1 MKLPELKRRF
11 KNKYVI
17 RIAAGVLTIA
27 VAGGSAGVYTVNAAK
42 TSTKAETPQESTDKK
57 DKKDNKDDEEDLKE
71 VLSSKISK
79 AADEEVGKEETVYV
93 VADNSGKAKDVIV
106 SDWLKNPDGNET
118 IEDVSDL
125 KDIKNVKGKEK
136 FEEKDGKITWKA
148 KGKDIYYQGKTDKE
162 LPVKQTISYYL
173 DGEKMD
179 PDEIAGKSGKVTIRF
194 DYKNNQKTTTTV
206 DGKKYSVYVPFTI
219 MTGMILDDSFTNVEV
234 KNGKVISDGDKNMVV
249 GVAMPGLKDSLK
261 VTSSDFSEDIDI
273 PEYVEVTAD
282 VKDFSMD
289 MTMSVM
295 LSGITSSDNVEDFVD
310 LSDLDDAIDTLS
322 DSSSQLADGTKEL
335 REGLEQLRSKV
346 PALADGANTLNSSTE
361 SLRNGVSSLDATLNT
376 AMTEEEK
383 AAASKQ
389 ASETVDAQADSIKK
403 QAADTVASQKKDIEK
418 KASDAVD
425 AQADSIKK
433 QAADTV
439 ASQKKSIEKQASDT
453 VDKQADSIKKQA
465 ADTVASQKESI
476 EKQAS
481 ATVDAQA
488 EAIKKQAADTVAA
501 QQAEIAKQ
509 AEALVTAQEADIKSQ
524 ADQLV
529 DAEAGNIQ
537 KLAAAAVKAE
547 FDAGQRQAIA
557 DQAKATTTSTVST
570 ALRGNAQ
577 LLSILKAGIKAN
589 VAAGGGSISDED
601 ATAQAYQLIDAMA
614 VQIGEGAAPN
624 VAAACENAATQAAQ
638 KAAVTGAKQGAEKGA
653 VAGAK
658 QGASQGAVAGATLA
672 AQQAAVTGAKQGA
685 AAGAVSGATAA
696 AQQAAV
702 TGAKSGAAAGAVSGA
717 TAAAQQAAITGAKSG
732 AAQGAVTGATEAA
745 QTAALSGA
753 KSGAAQGAIAGA
765 ESAKK
770 TVAAGIEAV
779 QSNGYSLVTGMD
791 ALKNGTQ
798 ALADQVPALT
808 DGVGKLA
815 DGSVTLNE
823 GMVKFD
829 EEGIQKL
836 ADTYNG
842 DVKGML
848 NKVVAVMQAG
858 SDYQSFSDISEDTL
872 GEVKFI
878 IRTEGVGTDED

>member
-42 TSTKAETPQESTDKK
+42 TSTKAETTQESTDKK

-179 PDEIAGKSGKVTIRF
+179 PNEIAGKSGKVTIRF

-219 MTGMILDDSFTNVEV
+219 MTGMILDDSFTNVKV

-403 QAADTVASQKKDIEK
+403 QAADTVASQKK
-418 KASDAVD
+418 
-425 AQADSIKK
+425 
-433 QAADTV
+433 
-439 ASQKKSIEKQASDT
+439 SIEKQASDT

-557 DQAKATTTSTVST
+557 NQAKATTTSTVST
-570 ALRGNAQ
+570 ALKGNAQ

-589 VAAGGGSISDED
+589 VAAAGGSISDED

-614 VQIGEGAAPN
+614 AQIGEGAAPN

-836 ADTYNG
+836 ADPYNG

>member
-42 TSTKAETPQESTDKK
+42 TSTKAETTQESTDKK

-346 PALADGANTLNSSTE
+346 PALADGAKTLNSSTE

-389 ASETVDAQADSIKK
+389 ASET
-403 QAADTVASQKKDIEK
+403 
-418 KASDAVD
+418 VD

-557 DQAKATTTSTVST
+557 NQAKATTTSTVST
-570 ALRGNAQ
+570 ALKGNAQ

-589 VAAGGGSISDED
+589 VAAAGGSISDED
-601 ATAQAYQLIDAMA
+601 ATAQAYQLIDDMA
-614 VQIGEGAAPN
+614 AQIGEGAAPN

-753 KSGAAQGAIAGA
+753 QSGAAQGAIAGA

-848 NKVVAVMQAG
+848 DKVVAVMQAG

>member
-42 TSTKAETPQESTDKK
+42 TSTKAETTQESTDKK

-219 MTGMILDDSFTNVEV
+219 MTGMILDDSFTNVKV

-403 QAADTVASQKKDIEK
+403 QAADTVASQKK
-418 KASDAVD
+418 
-425 AQADSIKK
+425 
-433 QAADTV
+433 
-439 ASQKKSIEKQASDT
+439 SIEKQASDT

-476 EKQAS
+476 EKQA
-481 ATVDAQA
+481 
-488 EAIKKQAADTVAA
+488 
-501 QQAEIAKQ
+501 
-509 AEALVTAQEADIKSQ
+509 EALVTAQEADIKSQ

-537 KLAAAAVKAE
+537 KLAVAAVKAE

-557 DQAKATTTSTVST
+557 NQAKATTTSTVSV
-570 ALRGNAQ
+570 ALKGNAQ
-577 LLSILKAGIKAN
+577 LLPILKAGIKAN
-589 VAAGGGSISDED
+589 VAAAGGSISDED

-614 VQIGEGAAPN
+614 AQIGEGAAPN

>member
-42 TSTKAETPQESTDKK
+42 TSTKAETTQESTDKK

-136 FEEKDGKITWKA
+136 FEEKDGKIIWKA

-219 MTGMILDDSFTNVEV
+219 MTGMILDDSFTNVKV

-488 EAIKKQAADTVAA
+488 EAIKKQAADMVAA
-501 QQAEIAKQ
+501 QFADDTNPMGTKRLSTYAAGEFKNALTTADNITTVKNTLIQNQSLTDSVKVSLRENIIATIGENNFVAATGGATDRTAALAQ
-509 AEALVTAQEADIKSQ
+509 LYDMNANGIQSQVQTALRLPAIIPTYAGLEAAVVDSRMNELATNMLVGIADIAAPKVGASVADAAQKGAVSAAQEA
-524 ADQLV
+524 V
-529 DAEAGNIQ
+529 
-537 KLAAAAVKAE
+537 
-547 FDAGQRQAIA
+547 
-557 DQAKATTTSTVST
+557 
-570 ALRGNAQ
+570 
-577 LLSILKAGIKAN
+577 
-589 VAAGGGSISDED
+589 
-601 ATAQAYQLIDAMA
+601 
-614 VQIGEGAAPN
+614 
-624 VAAACENAATQAAQ
+624 
-638 KAAVTGAKQGAEKGA
+638 
-653 VAGAK
+653 
-658 QGASQGAVAGATLA
+658 
-672 AQQAAVTGAKQGA
+672 VTGAKQGA

-696 AQQAAV
+696 AQQAAI
-702 TGAKSGAAAGAVSGA
+702 TGAKSGAAQGAVAGA
-717 TAAAQQAAITGAKSG
+717 TQAAQQAAITGAKSG

>member
-42 TSTKAETPQESTDKK
+42 TSTKAETTQESTDKK

-136 FEEKDGKITWKA
+136 FEEKDGKIIWKA

-219 MTGMILDDSFTNVEV
+219 MTGMILDDSFTNVKV

-403 QAADTVASQKKDIEK
+403 QAADTVASQKK
-418 KASDAVD
+418 
-425 AQADSIKK
+425 
-433 QAADTV
+433 
-439 ASQKKSIEKQASDT
+439 SIEKQASDT

-547 FDAGQRQAIA
+547 FDAGQRQAIE
-557 DQAKATTTSTVST
+557 DQAKATTTSTVSA
-570 ALRGNAQ
+570 ALKGNAQ
-577 LLSILKAGIKAN
+577 LLPILKAGIKAN
-589 VAAGGGSISDED
+589 VAAAGGSISDED

-614 VQIGEGAAPN
+614 AQIGEGAAPN

>member
-11 KNKYVI
+11 KNRYVI

-42 TSTKAETPQESTDKK
+42 TSTKAETTQESTDKK

-136 FEEKDGKITWKA
+136 FEEKDGKIIWKA

-206 DGKKYSVYVPFTI
+206 DGKEYSVYVPFTI
-219 MTGMILDDSFTNVEV
+219 MTGMILDDSFTNVKV

-439 ASQKKSIEKQASDT
+439 ASQK
-453 VDKQADSIKKQA
+453 
-465 ADTVASQKESI
+465 ESI

-547 FDAGQRQAIA
+547 FDAGQRQAIE
-557 DQAKATTTSTVST
+557 DQAKATTTSTVSA
-570 ALRGNAQ
+570 ALKGNAQ
-577 LLSILKAGIKAN
+577 LLPILKAGIKAN
-589 VAAGGGSISDED
+589 VAAAGGSISDED

-614 VQIGEGAAPN
+614 AQIGEGAAPN

>member
-42 TSTKAETPQESTDKK
+42 TSTKAETTQESTDKK

-234 KNGKVISDGDKNMVV
+234 KNGKVISDGDKSMVV

-346 PALADGANTLNSSTE
+346 PALADGAKTLNSSTE

-389 ASETVDAQADSIKK
+389 ASETVDKQAAAIKK

-418 KASDAVD
+418 KASAAVD
-425 AQADSIKK
+425 AQA
-433 QAADTV
+433 
-439 ASQKKSIEKQASDT
+439 AS
-453 VDKQADSIKKQA
+453 
-465 ADTVASQKESI
+465 
-476 EKQAS
+476 
-481 ATVDAQA
+481 
-488 EAIKKQAADTVAA
+488 IKKQAADTVAA
-501 QQAEIAKQ
+501 QFADDTNPMGTKQLSTYAAGEFKNALTTADNITTVKNKLMNNPSLTNSVKVSLRENIIAAIGEDKFVAATGGATDRTAALAQLYDMNANGIQSQVQAKLGLPAIPTYAKLEAAVVDSQMNELATNMLGGIAEIAAPKVGASVADAAQ
-509 AEALVTAQEADIKSQ
+509 EGAVSAAQEA
-524 ADQLV
+524 V
-529 DAEAGNIQ
+529 
-537 KLAAAAVKAE
+537 V
-547 FDAGQRQAIA
+547 
-557 DQAKATTTSTVST
+557 
-570 ALRGNAQ
+570 
-577 LLSILKAGIKAN
+577 
-589 VAAGGGSISDED
+589 
-601 ATAQAYQLIDAMA
+601 
-614 VQIGEGAAPN
+614 
-624 VAAACENAATQAAQ
+624 
-638 KAAVTGAKQGAEKGA
+638 
-653 VAGAK
+653 
-658 QGASQGAVAGATLA
+658 
-672 AQQAAVTGAKQGA
+672 
-685 AAGAVSGATAA
+685 
-696 AQQAAV
+696 
-702 TGAKSGAAAGAVSGA
+702 
-717 TAAAQQAAITGAKSG
+717 TGAKSG
-732 AAQGAVTGATEAA
+732 AAQGAVTGATAAA
-745 QTAALSGA
+745 QQAAITGA

-848 NKVVAVMQAG
+848 DKVVAVMQAG

>member
-42 TSTKAETPQESTDKK
+42 TSTKAETTQESTDKK

-219 MTGMILDDSFTNVEV
+219 MTGMILDDSFTNVKV

-403 QAADTVASQKKDIEK
+403 QAADTVASQKK
-418 KASDAVD
+418 
-425 AQADSIKK
+425 
-433 QAADTV
+433 
-439 ASQKKSIEKQASDT
+439 SIEKQASDT

-557 DQAKATTTSTVST
+557 NQAKATTTSTVSA
-570 ALRGNAQ
+570 ALKGNAQ
-577 LLSILKAGIKAN
+577 LLPILKAGIKAN
-589 VAAGGGSISDED
+589 VAAAGGSISDED

-614 VQIGEGAAPN
+614 AQIGEGAAPN

>member
-1 MKLPELKRRF
+1 MQELYF
-11 KNKYVI
+11 
-17 RIAAGVLTIA
+17 L
-27 VAGGSAGVYTVNAAK
+27 
-42 TSTKAETPQESTDKK
+42 
-57 DKKDNKDDEEDLKE
+57 
-71 VLSSKISK
+71 
-79 AADEEVGKEETVYV
+79 
-93 VADNSGKAKDVIV
+93 
-106 SDWLKNPDGNET
+106 
-118 IEDVSDL
+118 
-125 KDIKNVKGKEK
+125 
-136 FEEKDGKITWKA
+136 
-148 KGKDIYYQGKTDKE
+148 
-162 LPVKQTISYYL
+162 
-173 DGEKMD
+173 
-179 PDEIAGKSGKVTIRF
+179 
-194 DYKNNQKTTTTV
+194 
-206 DGKKYSVYVPFTI
+206 
-219 MTGMILDDSFTNVEV
+219 
-234 KNGKVISDGDKNMVV
+234 
-249 GVAMPGLKDSLK
+249 
-261 VTSSDFSEDIDI
+261 
-273 PEYVEVTAD
+273 
-282 VKDFSMD
+282 
-289 MTMSVM
+289 
-295 LSGITSSDNVEDFVD
+295 
-310 LSDLDDAIDTLS
+310 
-322 DSSSQLADGTKEL
+322 
-335 REGLEQLRSKV
+335 
-346 PALADGANTLNSSTE
+346 
-361 SLRNGVSSLDATLNT
+361 
-376 AMTEEEK
+376 
-383 AAASKQ
+383 
-389 ASETVDAQADSIKK
+389 
-403 QAADTVASQKKDIEK
+403 
-418 KASDAVD
+418 
-425 AQADSIKK
+425 
-433 QAADTV
+433 
-439 ASQKKSIEKQASDT
+439 
-453 VDKQADSIKKQA
+453 
-465 ADTVASQKESI
+465 
-476 EKQAS
+476 
-481 ATVDAQA
+481 
-488 EAIKKQAADTVAA
+488 
-501 QQAEIAKQ
+501 
-509 AEALVTAQEADIKSQ
+509 TAQEADIKSQ

-557 DQAKATTTSTVST
+557 NQAKATTTSTVSV
-570 ALRGNAQ
+570 ALKGNAQ
-577 LLSILKAGIKAN
+577 LLPILKAGIKAN
-589 VAAGGGSISDED
+589 VAAAGGSISDED

-614 VQIGEGAAPN
+614 AQIGEGAAPN

>member
-11 KNKYVI
+11 KNRYVI

-42 TSTKAETPQESTDKK
+42 TSTKAETTQESTDKK

-136 FEEKDGKITWKA
+136 FEEKDGKIIWKA

-219 MTGMILDDSFTNVEV
+219 MTGMILDDSFTNVKV

-403 QAADTVASQKKDIEK
+403 QAADTVA
-418 KASDAVD
+418 
-425 AQADSIKK
+425 
-433 QAADTV
+433 
-439 ASQKKSIEKQASDT
+439 
-453 VDKQADSIKKQA
+453 
-465 ADTVASQKESI
+465 
-476 EKQAS
+476 
-481 ATVDAQA
+481 
-488 EAIKKQAADTVAA
+488 A

-547 FDAGQRQAIA
+547 FDAGQRQAIE
-557 DQAKATTTSTVST
+557 DQAKATTTSTVSA
-570 ALRGNAQ
+570 ALKGNAQ
-577 LLSILKAGIKAN
+577 LLPILKAGIKAN
-589 VAAGGGSISDED
+589 VAAAGGSISDED

-614 VQIGEGAAPN
+614 AQIGEGAAPN

-685 AAGAVSGATAA
+685 A
-696 AQQAAV
+696 
-702 TGAKSGAAAGAVSGA
+702 
-717 TAAAQQAAITGAKSG
+717 
-732 AAQGAVTGATEAA
+732 
-745 QTAALSGA
+745 
-753 KSGAAQGAIAGA
+753 QGAIAGA

-791 ALKNGTQ
+791 ALKNATQ

>member
-42 TSTKAETPQESTDKK
+42 TSTKAETTQESTDKK

-136 FEEKDGKITWKA
+136 FEEKDGKIIWKA

-219 MTGMILDDSFTNVEV
+219 MTGMILDDSFTNVKV

-389 ASETVDAQADSIKK
+389 ASETVDAQA
-403 QAADTVASQKKDIEK
+403 
-418 KASDAVD
+418 
-425 AQADSIKK
+425 
-433 QAADTV
+433 
-439 ASQKKSIEKQASDT
+439 
-453 VDKQADSIKKQA
+453 
-465 ADTVASQKESI
+465 
-476 EKQAS
+476 
-481 ATVDAQA
+481 

-547 FDAGQRQAIA
+547 FDAGQRQAIE
-557 DQAKATTTSTVST
+557 DQAKATTTSTVSA
-570 ALRGNAQ
+570 ALKGNAQ
-577 LLSILKAGIKAN
+577 LLPILKADIKAN
-589 VAAGGGSISDED
+589 VAAAGGSISDED

-614 VQIGEGAAPN
+614 AQIGEGAAPN

-672 AQQAAVTGAKQGA
+672 AQQAAVTGAKQ
-685 AAGAVSGATAA
+685 
-696 AQQAAV
+696 
-702 TGAKSGAAAGAVSGA
+702 
-717 TAAAQQAAITGAKSG
+717 
-732 AAQGAVTGATEAA
+732 
-745 QTAALSGA
+745 
-753 KSGAAQGAIAGA
+753 GAAQGAIAGA

>member
-42 TSTKAETPQESTDKK
+42 TSTKAETTQESTDKK

-219 MTGMILDDSFTNVEV
+219 MTGMILDDSFTNVKV

-403 QAADTVASQKKDIEK
+403 QAADTVASQKK
-418 KASDAVD
+418 
-425 AQADSIKK
+425 
-433 QAADTV
+433 
-439 ASQKKSIEKQASDT
+439 SIEKQASDT

-557 DQAKATTTSTVST
+557 NQAKATTTSTVSV
-570 ALRGNAQ
+570 ALKGNAQ
-577 LLSILKAGIKAN
+577 LLPILKAGIKAN
-589 VAAGGGSISDED
+589 VAAAGGSISDED

-614 VQIGEGAAPN
+614 AQIGEGAAPN

-672 AQQAAVTGAKQGA
+672 AQQAAVTGAKQ
-685 AAGAVSGATAA
+685 
-696 AQQAAV
+696 
-702 TGAKSGAAAGAVSGA
+702 GAAAGAVSGA

>member
-42 TSTKAETPQESTDKK
+42 TSTKAETTQESTDKK

-346 PALADGANTLNSSTE
+346 PALADGAKTLNSSTE

-389 ASETVDAQADSIKK
+389 ASETVDK
-403 QAADTVASQKKDIEK
+403 QAA
-418 KASDAVD
+418 
-425 AQADSIKK
+425 
-433 QAADTV
+433 
-439 ASQKKSIEKQASDT
+439 
-453 VDKQADSIKKQA
+453 
-465 ADTVASQKESI
+465 
-476 EKQAS
+476 
-481 ATVDAQA
+481 
-488 EAIKKQAADTVAA
+488 AIKKQAADTVAA
-501 QQAEIAKQ
+501 QQADIAKQ
-509 AEALVTAQEADIKSQ
+509 AEALVTAQEAQIKST

-529 DAEAGNIQ
+529 EAEATNIQ
-537 KLAAAAVKAE
+537 NLAKAAVKSE
-547 FDAGQRQAIA
+547 FDAGKRQAIT
-557 DQAKATTTSTVST
+557 DGAKAQTTTQVST
-570 ALRGNAQ
+570 SLKANTNLVNV
-577 LLSILKAGIKAN
+577 LKAGLIASGAATSTDAEAKA
-589 VAAGGGSISDED
+589 
-601 ATAQAYQLIDAMA
+601 YAMIEQIA
-614 VQIGEGAAPN
+614 SGIGENSGAS

-638 KAAVTGAKQGAEKGA
+638 TAAVTGAKQGAEKGA

-672 AQQAAVTGAKQGA
+672 AQQAAITGAKQ
-685 AAGAVSGATAA
+685 
-696 AQQAAV
+696 
-702 TGAKSGAAAGAVSGA
+702 GAAAGAVSGA

-848 NKVVAVMQAG
+848 DKVVAVMQAG

>member
-42 TSTKAETPQESTDKK
+42 TSTKAETTQESTDKK

-425 AQADSIKK
+425 AQA
-433 QAADTV
+433 
-439 ASQKKSIEKQASDT
+439 
-453 VDKQADSIKKQA
+453 
-465 ADTVASQKESI
+465 
-476 EKQAS
+476 
-481 ATVDAQA
+481 

-672 AQQAAVTGAKQGA
+672 AQQAA
-685 AAGAVSGATAA
+685 
-696 AQQAAV
+696 
-702 TGAKSGAAAGAVSGA
+702 
-717 TAAAQQAAITGAKSG
+717 ITGAKSG

>member
-42 TSTKAETPQESTDKK
+42 TSTKAETTQESTDKK

-219 MTGMILDDSFTNVEV
+219 MTGMILDDSFTNVKV

-403 QAADTVASQKKDIEK
+403 QAADTVASQ
-418 KASDAVD
+418 
-425 AQADSIKK
+425 
-433 QAADTV
+433 
-439 ASQKKSIEKQASDT
+439 
-453 VDKQADSIKKQA
+453 
-465 ADTVASQKESI
+465 
-476 EKQAS
+476 
-481 ATVDAQA
+481 
-488 EAIKKQAADTVAA
+488 
-501 QQAEIAKQ
+501 QAEIAKQ

-557 DQAKATTTSTVST
+557 NQAKATTTSTVSV
-570 ALRGNAQ
+570 ALKGNAQ
-577 LLSILKAGIKAN
+577 LLPILKAGIKAN
-589 VAAGGGSISDED
+589 VAAAGGSISDED

-614 VQIGEGAAPN
+614 AQIGEGAAPN

-658 QGASQGAVAGATLA
+658 QGASQGAVA
-672 AQQAAVTGAKQGA
+672 
-685 AAGAVSGATAA
+685 
-696 AQQAAV
+696 
-702 TGAKSGAAAGAVSGA
+702 
-717 TAAAQQAAITGAKSG
+717 
-732 AAQGAVTGATEAA
+732 GATEAA

>member
-11 KNKYVI
+11 KNRYVI

-42 TSTKAETPQESTDKK
+42 TSTKAETTQESTDKK

-136 FEEKDGKITWKA
+136 FEEKDGKIIWKA

-219 MTGMILDDSFTNVEV
+219 MTGMILDDSFTNVKV

-403 QAADTVASQKKDIEK
+403 QAADTVASQK
-418 KASDAVD
+418 
-425 AQADSIKK
+425 
-433 QAADTV
+433 
-439 ASQKKSIEKQASDT
+439 
-453 VDKQADSIKKQA
+453 
-465 ADTVASQKESI
+465 ESI

-547 FDAGQRQAIA
+547 FDAGQRQAIE
-557 DQAKATTTSTVST
+557 DQAKATTTSTVSA
-570 ALRGNAQ
+570 ALKGNAQ
-577 LLSILKAGIKAN
+577 LLPILKAGIKAN
-589 VAAGGGSISDED
+589 VAAAGGSISDED

-614 VQIGEGAAPN
+614 AQIGEGAAPN

-696 AQQAAV
+696 AQQAA
-702 TGAKSGAAAGAVSGA
+702 
-717 TAAAQQAAITGAKSG
+717 ITGAKSG

-753 KSGAAQGAIAGA
+753 KSGAAHGAIAGA

>member
-42 TSTKAETPQESTDKK
+42 TSTKAETTQESTDKK

-219 MTGMILDDSFTNVEV
+219 MTGMILDDSFTNVKV

-403 QAADTVASQKKDIEK
+403 QAADTVASQK
-418 KASDAVD
+418 
-425 AQADSIKK
+425 
-433 QAADTV
+433 
-439 ASQKKSIEKQASDT
+439 
-453 VDKQADSIKKQA
+453 
-465 ADTVASQKESI
+465 ESI

-501 QQAEIAKQ
+501 QQAEIAKK

-529 DAEAGNIQ
+529 DDIAGGIENM
-537 KLAAAAVKAE
+537 AAAAVKKE
-547 FDAGQRQAIA
+547 FDAGKRQKIA
-557 DQAKATTTSTVST
+557 EEAEATTTGTVSA
-570 ALRGNAQ
+570 ALSGNPELMAV
-577 LLSILKAGIKAN
+577 LKAGIQASS
-589 VAAGGGSISDED
+589 GGTLSEEQ
-601 ATAQAYQLIDAMA
+601 AEAQAKVMIGTIAA
-614 VQIGEGAAPN
+614 SIGEGSASN

-653 VAGAK
+653 VTGAK
-658 QGASQGAVAGATLA
+658 QGAAQGAVAGATLA
-672 AQQAAVTGAKQGA
+672 AQQAAVTGAKSGA

-702 TGAKSGAAAGAVSGA
+702 TGAKSGAAQGAVAGA
-717 TAAAQQAAITGAKSG
+717 TQAAQQAAITGAKSG

-808 DGVGKLA
+808 EGVGKLA

>member
-42 TSTKAETPQESTDKK
+42 TSTKAETTQESTDKK

-219 MTGMILDDSFTNVEV
+219 MTGMILDDSFTNVKV

-403 QAADTVASQKKDIEK
+403 QAADTVASQKK
-418 KASDAVD
+418 
-425 AQADSIKK
+425 
-433 QAADTV
+433 
-439 ASQKKSIEKQASDT
+439 SIEKQASDT

-557 DQAKATTTSTVST
+557 NQAKATTTSTVSV
-570 ALRGNAQ
+570 ALKGNAQ
-577 LLSILKAGIKAN
+577 LLPILKAGIKAN
-589 VAAGGGSISDED
+589 VAAAGGSISDED

-614 VQIGEGAAPN
+614 AQIGEGAAPN

-696 AQQAAV
+696 AQQAA
-702 TGAKSGAAAGAVSGA
+702 
-717 TAAAQQAAITGAKSG
+717 ITGAKSG

-753 KSGAAQGAIAGA
+753 KSGAAQGAIAGP

>member
-42 TSTKAETPQESTDKK
+42 TSTKAETTQESTDKK

-219 MTGMILDDSFTNVEV
+219 MTGMILDDSFTNVKV

-403 QAADTVASQKKDIEK
+403 QAADTVASQK
-418 KASDAVD
+418 
-425 AQADSIKK
+425 
-433 QAADTV
+433 
-439 ASQKKSIEKQASDT
+439 
-453 VDKQADSIKKQA
+453 
-465 ADTVASQKESI
+465 ESI

-557 DQAKATTTSTVST
+557 NQAKATTTSTVSA
-570 ALRGNAQ
+570 ALKGNAQ
-577 LLSILKAGIKAN
+577 LLPILKAGIKAN
-589 VAAGGGSISDED
+589 VAAAGGSISDED

-614 VQIGEGAAPN
+614 AQIGEGAAPN

-672 AQQAAVTGAKQGA
+672 AQQAAVTGAKQ
-685 AAGAVSGATAA
+685 
-696 AQQAAV
+696 
-702 TGAKSGAAAGAVSGA
+702 GAAAGAVSGA

>member
-42 TSTKAETPQESTDKK
+42 TSTKAETTQESTDKK

-389 ASETVDAQADSIKK
+389 ASET
-403 QAADTVASQKKDIEK
+403 
-418 KASDAVD
+418 VD

>member
-42 TSTKAETPQESTDKK
+42 TSTKAETTQESTDKK

-346 PALADGANTLNSSTE
+346 PALADGAKTLNSSTE

-389 ASETVDAQADSIKK
+389 ASETVDKQAAAIKK

-418 KASDAVD
+418 KASAAVD
-425 AQADSIKK
+425 AQAASIKK

-439 ASQKKSIEKQASDT
+439 AAQK
-453 VDKQADSIKKQA
+453 DSIA
-465 ADTVASQKESI
+465 
-476 EKQAS
+476 KQAS

-488 EAIKKQAADTVAA
+488 EAIKKQAADMVAA
-501 QQAEIAKQ
+501 QFADDTNPMGTKQLSTYAAGEFKNALTTADNITTVKNTLIQNQSLTDSVKVSLRETIIATIGESNFVAATGGATDRTAALAQLYNGNAGIQSQVQATLGLPEIIPTYAGLEAAVVDSRMNELATKMLGGIAEIAAPKVGASVADAAQ
-509 AEALVTAQEADIKSQ
+509 KGAVSAAQEA
-524 ADQLV
+524 V
-529 DAEAGNIQ
+529 
-537 KLAAAAVKAE
+537 
-547 FDAGQRQAIA
+547 
-557 DQAKATTTSTVST
+557 
-570 ALRGNAQ
+570 
-577 LLSILKAGIKAN
+577 
-589 VAAGGGSISDED
+589 
-601 ATAQAYQLIDAMA
+601 
-614 VQIGEGAAPN
+614 
-624 VAAACENAATQAAQ
+624 
-638 KAAVTGAKQGAEKGA
+638 
-653 VAGAK
+653 
-658 QGASQGAVAGATLA
+658 
-672 AQQAAVTGAKQGA
+672 VTGAKQGA
-685 AAGAVSGATAA
+685 AQGAVT
-696 AQQAAV
+696 
-702 TGAKSGAAAGAVSGA
+702 GA

>member
-11 KNKYVI
+11 KNRYVI

-42 TSTKAETPQESTDKK
+42 TSTKAETTQESTDKK
-57 DKKDNKDDEEDLKE
+57 DKKDNKDDEEDVKE

-136 FEEKDGKITWKA
+136 FEEKDGKIIWKA

-219 MTGMILDDSFTNVEV
+219 MTGMILDDSFTNVKV

-403 QAADTVASQKKDIEK
+403 QAADTVASQKK
-418 KASDAVD
+418 
-425 AQADSIKK
+425 
-433 QAADTV
+433 
-439 ASQKKSIEKQASDT
+439 SIEKQASDT

-547 FDAGQRQAIA
+547 FDAGQRQAIE
-557 DQAKATTTSTVST
+557 DQAKATTTSTVSA
-570 ALRGNAQ
+570 ALKGNAQ
-577 LLSILKAGIKAN
+577 LLPILKAGIKAN
-589 VAAGGGSISDED
+589 VAAAGGSISDED

-614 VQIGEGAAPN
+614 AQIGEGAAPN

>member
-42 TSTKAETPQESTDKK
+42 TSTKAETTQESTDKK

-136 FEEKDGKITWKA
+136 FEEKDGKIIWKA

-219 MTGMILDDSFTNVEV
+219 MTGMILDDSFTNVKV

-403 QAADTVASQKKDIEK
+403 QAADTVASQK
-418 KASDAVD
+418 
-425 AQADSIKK
+425 
-433 QAADTV
+433 
-439 ASQKKSIEKQASDT
+439 
-453 VDKQADSIKKQA
+453 
-465 ADTVASQKESI
+465 ESI

-557 DQAKATTTSTVST
+557 NHAKATTTSTVSA
-570 ALRGNAQ
+570 ALKGNAQ
-577 LLSILKAGIKAN
+577 LLPILKAGIKAN
-589 VAAGGGSISDED
+589 VAAGGSISDED

-614 VQIGEGAAPN
+614 AQIGEGAAPN
-624 VAAACENAATQAAQ
+624 VAAACEDAATQAAQ

-702 TGAKSGAAAGAVSGA
+702 T
-717 TAAAQQAAITGAKSG
+717 
-732 AAQGAVTGATEAA
+732 
-745 QTAALSGA
+745 GA

>member
-42 TSTKAETPQESTDKK
+42 TSTKAETTQESTDKK

-136 FEEKDGKITWKA
+136 FEEKDGKIIWKA

-219 MTGMILDDSFTNVEV
+219 MTGMILDDSFTNVKV

-439 ASQKKSIEKQASDT
+439 A
-453 VDKQADSIKKQA
+453 
-465 ADTVASQKESI
+465 
-476 EKQAS
+476 
-481 ATVDAQA
+481 
-488 EAIKKQAADTVAA
+488 A

-557 DQAKATTTSTVST
+557 NQAKATTTSTVSA
-570 ALRGNAQ
+570 ALKGNAQ
-577 LLSILKAGIKAN
+577 LLPILKAGIKAN
-589 VAAGGGSISDED
+589 VAAAGGSISDED

-614 VQIGEGAAPN
+614 AQIGEGAAPN
-624 VAAACENAATQAAQ
+624 VAAACENEATQAAQ

-658 QGASQGAVAGATLA
+658 QGASQGAVAGATL
-672 AQQAAVTGAKQGA
+672 
-685 AAGAVSGATAA
+685 
-696 AQQAAV
+696 
-702 TGAKSGAAAGAVSGA
+702 
-717 TAAAQQAAITGAKSG
+717 AAQQAAITGAKSG

>member
-42 TSTKAETPQESTDKK
+42 TSTKAETTQESTDKK

-71 VLSSKISK
+71 VLSSKIK

-93 VADNSGKAKDVIV
+93 VADNSGKAKDIIV

-219 MTGMILDDSFTNVEV
+219 MTGMILDDSFTNVKV

-403 QAADTVASQKKDIEK
+403 QAADTVASQK
-418 KASDAVD
+418 
-425 AQADSIKK
+425 
-433 QAADTV
+433 
-439 ASQKKSIEKQASDT
+439 
-453 VDKQADSIKKQA
+453 
-465 ADTVASQKESI
+465 ESI

-557 DQAKATTTSTVST
+557 NQAKATTTSTVSA
-570 ALRGNAQ
+570 ALKGNAQ
-577 LLSILKAGIKAN
+577 LLPILKAGIKAN
-589 VAAGGGSISDED
+589 VAAAGGSISDED

-614 VQIGEGAAPN
+614 AQIGEGAAPN

-702 TGAKSGAAAGAVSGA
+702 TGAKSGAVAGAVSGA

>member
-42 TSTKAETPQESTDKK
+42 TSTKAETTQESTDKK

-346 PALADGANTLNSSTE
+346 PALADGAKTLNSSTE

-389 ASETVDAQADSIKK
+389 ASETVDKQAAAIKK

-418 KASDAVD
+418 KASAAVD
-425 AQADSIKK
+425 AQAASIKK

-439 ASQKKSIEKQASDT
+439 AAQKDSIAKQASAT
-453 VDKQADSIKKQA
+453 VDAQADTIKKQA
-465 ADTVASQKESI
+465 ADTVAAQKDSI
-476 EKQAS
+476 AKQAS

-501 QQAEIAKQ
+501 QFADDTNPMGTKQLSAYAAGEFRNALTTADNITTVKNKLMNNPSLTDSVKVSLREQIIASIGEDKFVAATGGATDRTAALAHLYDMNANGIQSQVQTTLRLPAIIPTYAGLEAAVVDSKMNELATNMLGGIAEIAAPKVGASVADAAQ
-509 AEALVTAQEADIKSQ
+509 KGAVSAAQEA
-524 ADQLV
+524 V
-529 DAEAGNIQ
+529 
-537 KLAAAAVKAE
+537 
-547 FDAGQRQAIA
+547 
-557 DQAKATTTSTVST
+557 
-570 ALRGNAQ
+570 
-577 LLSILKAGIKAN
+577 
-589 VAAGGGSISDED
+589 
-601 ATAQAYQLIDAMA
+601 
-614 VQIGEGAAPN
+614 
-624 VAAACENAATQAAQ
+624 
-638 KAAVTGAKQGAEKGA
+638 VTGAKSGAA
-653 VAGAK
+653 
-658 QGASQGAVAGATLA
+658 QGAVT
-672 AQQAAVTGAKQGA
+672 
-685 AAGAVSGATAA
+685 GATAA
-696 AQQAAV
+696 AQQAAI
-702 TGAKSGAAAGAVSGA
+702 TGAKSGAAQGAVAGA
-717 TAAAQQAAITGAKSG
+717 TQAAQQAAITGAKSG

-848 NKVVAVMQAG
+848 DKVVAVMQAG

>member
-11 KNKYVI
+11 KNRYVI

-42 TSTKAETPQESTDKK
+42 TSTKAETTQESTDKK

-136 FEEKDGKITWKA
+136 FEEKDGKIIWKA

-219 MTGMILDDSFTNVEV
+219 MTGMILDDSFTNVKV

-403 QAADTVASQKKDIEK
+403 QAADTVA
-418 KASDAVD
+418 
-425 AQADSIKK
+425 
-433 QAADTV
+433 
-439 ASQKKSIEKQASDT
+439 
-453 VDKQADSIKKQA
+453 
-465 ADTVASQKESI
+465 
-476 EKQAS
+476 
-481 ATVDAQA
+481 
-488 EAIKKQAADTVAA
+488 A

-547 FDAGQRQAIA
+547 FDAGQRQAIE
-557 DQAKATTTSTVST
+557 DQAKATTTSTVSA
-570 ALRGNAQ
+570 ALKGNAQ
-577 LLSILKAGIKAN
+577 LLPILKAGIKAN
-589 VAAGGGSISDED
+589 VAAAGGSISDED

-614 VQIGEGAAPN
+614 AQIGEGAAPN

-672 AQQAAVTGAKQGA
+672 AQQAAVT
-685 AAGAVSGATAA
+685 
-696 AQQAAV
+696 
-702 TGAKSGAAAGAVSGA
+702 
-717 TAAAQQAAITGAKSG
+717 
-732 AAQGAVTGATEAA
+732 
-745 QTAALSGA
+745 GA

>member
-42 TSTKAETPQESTDKK
+42 TSTKAETTQESTDKK

-136 FEEKDGKITWKA
+136 FEEKDGKIIWKA

-219 MTGMILDDSFTNVEV
+219 MTGMILDDSFTNVKV

-403 QAADTVASQKKDIEK
+403 QAADTVASQKK
-418 KASDAVD
+418 
-425 AQADSIKK
+425 
-433 QAADTV
+433 
-439 ASQKKSIEKQASDT
+439 SIEKQASDT

-557 DQAKATTTSTVST
+557 NQAKATTTSTVSA
-570 ALRGNAQ
+570 ALKGNAQ
-577 LLSILKAGIKAN
+577 LLPILKAGIKAN
-589 VAAGGGSISDED
+589 VAAGGSISDED

-614 VQIGEGAAPN
+614 AQIGEGAAPN

>member
-11 KNKYVI
+11 KNRYVI

-42 TSTKAETPQESTDKK
+42 TSTKAETTQESTDKK

-136 FEEKDGKITWKA
+136 FEEKDGKIIWKA

-219 MTGMILDDSFTNVEV
+219 MTGMILDDSFTNVKV

-403 QAADTVASQKKDIEK
+403 QAADTVASQK
-418 KASDAVD
+418 
-425 AQADSIKK
+425 
-433 QAADTV
+433 
-439 ASQKKSIEKQASDT
+439 
-453 VDKQADSIKKQA
+453 
-465 ADTVASQKESI
+465 ESI

-481 ATVDAQA
+481 APVDAQA

-547 FDAGQRQAIA
+547 FDAGQRQAIE
-557 DQAKATTTSTVST
+557 DQAKATTTSTVSA
-570 ALRGNAQ
+570 ALKGNAQ
-577 LLSILKAGIKAN
+577 LLPILKAGIKAN
-589 VAAGGGSISDED
+589 VAAAGGSISDED

-614 VQIGEGAAPN
+614 AQIGEGAAPN
-624 VAAACENAATQAAQ
+624 VAAACENAATQ
-638 KAAVTGAKQGAEKGA
+638 
-653 VAGAK
+653 
-658 QGASQGAVAGATLA
+658 
-672 AQQAAVTGAKQGA
+672 
-685 AAGAVSGATAA
+685 
-696 AQQAAV
+696 
-702 TGAKSGAAAGAVSGA
+702 
-717 TAAAQQAAITGAKSG
+717 
-732 AAQGAVTGATEAA
+732 AA

>member
-42 TSTKAETPQESTDKK
+42 TSTKAETTQESTDKK

-234 KNGKVISDGDKNMVV
+234 KNGKVISDGDKSMVV

-346 PALADGANTLNSSTE
+346 PALADGAKTLNSSTE

-389 ASETVDAQADSIKK
+389 ASETVDKQAAAIKK

-418 KASDAVD
+418 KASAAVD
-425 AQADSIKK
+425 AQAASIKK

-439 ASQKKSIEKQASDT
+439 AAQKDSIAKQASAT
-453 VDKQADSIKKQA
+453 VDAQADTIKKQA
-465 ADTVASQKESI
+465 ADTVAAQKDSI
-476 EKQAS
+476 AKQAS

-501 QQAEIAKQ
+501 QFADDTNPMGTKQLSTYAAGEFKNALTTADNITTVKNKLMNNPSLTNSVKVSLRENIIAAIGEDKFVAATGGATDRTAALAQLYDMNANGIQSQVQAKLGLPAIPTYAKLEAAVVDSQMNELATNMLGGIAEIAAPKVGASVADAAQ
-509 AEALVTAQEADIKSQ
+509 KGAVSAAQEA
-524 ADQLV
+524 V
-529 DAEAGNIQ
+529 
-537 KLAAAAVKAE
+537 
-547 FDAGQRQAIA
+547 
-557 DQAKATTTSTVST
+557 
-570 ALRGNAQ
+570 
-577 LLSILKAGIKAN
+577 
-589 VAAGGGSISDED
+589 
-601 ATAQAYQLIDAMA
+601 
-614 VQIGEGAAPN
+614 
-624 VAAACENAATQAAQ
+624 
-638 KAAVTGAKQGAEKGA
+638 
-653 VAGAK
+653 
-658 QGASQGAVAGATLA
+658 
-672 AQQAAVTGAKQGA
+672 
-685 AAGAVSGATAA
+685 
-696 AQQAAV
+696 V
-702 TGAKSGAAAGAVSGA
+702 TGAKSGAAQGAVTGA
-717 TAAAQQAAITGAKSG
+717 TAAAQQAAITGAKSGAAQGAVAGATQAAQQAALTGAKSG

-848 NKVVAVMQAG
+848 DKVVAVMQAG

>member
-42 TSTKAETPQESTDKK
+42 TSTKAETTQESTDKK

-346 PALADGANTLNSSTE
+346 PALADGAKTLNSSTE

-389 ASETVDAQADSIKK
+389 ASETVDKQAAAIKK

-418 KASDAVD
+418 KASAAVD
-425 AQADSIKK
+425 AQAASIKK

-439 ASQKKSIEKQASDT
+439 AAQK
-453 VDKQADSIKKQA
+453 DSIA
-465 ADTVASQKESI
+465 
-476 EKQAS
+476 KQAS

-488 EAIKKQAADTVAA
+488 EAIKKQAADMVAA
-501 QQAEIAKQ
+501 QFADDTNPMGTKQLSTYAAGEFKNALTTADNITTVKNTLIQNQSLTDSVKVSLRETIIATIGESNFVAATGGATDRTAALAQLYNGNAGIQSQVQATLGLPEIIPTYAGLEAAVVDSRMNELATKMLGGIAEIAAPKVGASVADAAQ
-509 AEALVTAQEADIKSQ
+509 KGAVSAAQEA
-524 ADQLV
+524 V
-529 DAEAGNIQ
+529 
-537 KLAAAAVKAE
+537 
-547 FDAGQRQAIA
+547 
-557 DQAKATTTSTVST
+557 
-570 ALRGNAQ
+570 
-577 LLSILKAGIKAN
+577 
-589 VAAGGGSISDED
+589 
-601 ATAQAYQLIDAMA
+601 
-614 VQIGEGAAPN
+614 
-624 VAAACENAATQAAQ
+624 
-638 KAAVTGAKQGAEKGA
+638 
-653 VAGAK
+653 
-658 QGASQGAVAGATLA
+658 
-672 AQQAAVTGAKQGA
+672 VTGAKQGA
-685 AAGAVSGATAA
+685 AQGAVT
-696 AQQAAV
+696 
-702 TGAKSGAAAGAVSGA
+702 GA

-836 ADTYNG
+836 AGTYNG

>member
-42 TSTKAETPQESTDKK
+42 TSTKAETTQESTDKK

-219 MTGMILDDSFTNVEV
+219 MTGMILDDSFTNVKV

-403 QAADTVASQKKDIEK
+403 QAADTVASQKK
-418 KASDAVD
+418 
-425 AQADSIKK
+425 
-433 QAADTV
+433 
-439 ASQKKSIEKQASDT
+439 SIEKQASDT

-501 QQAEIAKQ
+501 QQAEIAKK
-509 AEALVTAQEADIKSQ
+509 AEALVTAQEAEIKSQ

-529 DAEAGNIQ
+529 DADAGNIQ

-547 FDAGQRQAIA
+547 FDAGQRQTIA
-557 DQAKATTTSTVST
+557 DKAKETTTSTVST
-570 ALRGNAQ
+570 ALSGNPELMAV
-577 LLSILKAGIKAN
+577 LKAGIQASS
-589 VAAGGGSISDED
+589 GGTLSEEQ
-601 ATAQAYQLIDAMA
+601 AEAQAKVMIGTIAA
-614 VQIGEGAAPN
+614 SIGEGSASN

>member
-42 TSTKAETPQESTDKK
+42 TSTKAETTQESTDKK

-136 FEEKDGKITWKA
+136 FEEKDGKIIWKA

-219 MTGMILDDSFTNVEV
+219 MTGMILDDSFTNVKV

-403 QAADTVASQKKDIEK
+403 QAADTVASQKKN
-418 KASDAVD
+418 
-425 AQADSIKK
+425 
-433 QAADTV
+433 
-439 ASQKKSIEKQASDT
+439 IEKQASDT

-570 ALRGNAQ
+570 ALKGNAQ
-577 LLSILKAGIKAN
+577 LLPILKAGIKAN
-589 VAAGGGSISDED
+589 VAAAGGSISDED

-614 VQIGEGAAPN
+614 AQIGEGAAPN

>member
-42 TSTKAETPQESTDKK
+42 TSTKAETTQESTDKK

-148 KGKDIYYQGKTDKE
+148 KGKDIYLQNKVFGGDE
-162 LPVKQTISYYL
+162 
-173 DGEKMD
+173 GEKMD

-219 MTGMILDDSFTNVEV
+219 MTGMILDDSFTNVKV

-403 QAADTVASQKKDIEK
+403 QAADTVASQ
-418 KASDAVD
+418 
-425 AQADSIKK
+425 
-433 QAADTV
+433 
-439 ASQKKSIEKQASDT
+439 
-453 VDKQADSIKKQA
+453 
-465 ADTVASQKESI
+465 
-476 EKQAS
+476 
-481 ATVDAQA
+481 
-488 EAIKKQAADTVAA
+488 
-501 QQAEIAKQ
+501 QAEIAKQ

-557 DQAKATTTSTVST
+557 NQAKATTTSTVSV
-570 ALRGNAQ
+570 ALKGNAQ
-577 LLSILKAGIKAN
+577 LLPILKAGIKAN
-589 VAAGGGSISDED
+589 VAAAGGSISDED

-614 VQIGEGAAPN
+614 AQIGEGAAPN

-658 QGASQGAVAGATLA
+658 QGASQGAVA
-672 AQQAAVTGAKQGA
+672 
-685 AAGAVSGATAA
+685 
-696 AQQAAV
+696 
-702 TGAKSGAAAGAVSGA
+702 
-717 TAAAQQAAITGAKSG
+717 
-732 AAQGAVTGATEAA
+732 GATEAA

>member
-42 TSTKAETPQESTDKK
+42 TSTKAETTQESTDKK

-219 MTGMILDDSFTNVEV
+219 MTGMILDDSFTNVKV

-403 QAADTVASQKKDIEK
+403 QAADTVASQKK
-418 KASDAVD
+418 
-425 AQADSIKK
+425 
-433 QAADTV
+433 
-439 ASQKKSIEKQASDT
+439 SIEKQASDT

-557 DQAKATTTSTVST
+557 NQAKATTTSTVSV
-570 ALRGNAQ
+570 ALKGNAQ
-577 LLSILKAGIKAN
+577 LLPILKAGIKAN
-589 VAAGGGSISDED
+589 VAAAGGSISDED

-614 VQIGEGAAPN
+614 AQIGEGAAPN

-702 TGAKSGAAAGAVSGA
+702 T
-717 TAAAQQAAITGAKSG
+717 
-732 AAQGAVTGATEAA
+732 
-745 QTAALSGA
+745 GA

>member
-11 KNKYVI
+11 KNRYVI

-42 TSTKAETPQESTDKK
+42 TSTKAETTQESTDKK

-136 FEEKDGKITWKA
+136 FEEKDGKIIWKA

-219 MTGMILDDSFTNVEV
+219 MTGMILDDSFTNVKV

-403 QAADTVASQKKDIEK
+403 QAADTVASQK
-418 KASDAVD
+418 
-425 AQADSIKK
+425 
-433 QAADTV
+433 
-439 ASQKKSIEKQASDT
+439 
-453 VDKQADSIKKQA
+453 
-465 ADTVASQKESI
+465 ESI

-547 FDAGQRQAIA
+547 FDAGQRQAIE
-557 DQAKATTTSTVST
+557 DQAKATTTSTVSA
-570 ALRGNAQ
+570 ALKGNAQ
-577 LLSILKAGIKAN
+577 LLPILKAGIKAN
-589 VAAGGGSISDED
+589 VAAAGGSISDED
-601 ATAQAYQLIDAMA
+601 ATALAYQLIDAMA
-614 VQIGEGAAPN
+614 AQIGEGAAPN

-638 KAAVTGAKQGAEKGA
+638 KAAVT
-653 VAGAK
+653 GAK